1 MAEIVL
7 GIATSHGPML
17 NTPPDQ
23 WGQRAKADERN
34 KELIYKGESYD
45 FETLKELRGG
55 GSAFTGE
62 ITQDVWDARHAACRA
77 AITQLGD
84 IIRNSD
90 VDVLVVVSSDHKE
103 IFGDELLPQ
112 FAIYWGDTAQHV
124 PYTEEQLAGMP
135 PGLAIAE
142 VANQPTVTMTRTMNS
157 ELALHLIRETSDL
170 GFDPAAS
177 GELPAGEWGSHSIPH
192 GWGFIYQQVLD
203 GSGEIP
209 FVPVFVNTFWEP
221 NPPSASRSYDFG
233 VALGKAIRSF
243 PGDIKVGVVASG
255 GLTHMVVDEDVDRPF
270 LDALVNRDEAHMRAL
285 PSNYLRSGTS
295 ELRNWIVTAAA
306 LEDTD
311 LQARVIDYQPCY
323 RSEAGTGCAMGF
335 VAWDSTRA

>member
-34 KELIYKGESYD
+34 RELIYRGDAYD
-45 FETLKELRGG
+45 FETLKALRGG
-55 GSAFTGE
+55 GEAFAAQL
-62 ITQDVWDARHAACRA
+62 TQEVWDARHAACRA
-77 AITQLGD
+77 AIADLGEVV
-84 IIRNSD
+84 RAAE

-112 FAIYWGDTAQHV
+112 FAVYWGDTAEHV
-124 PYTEEQLAGMP
+124 PYTQEQLAGMP
-135 PGLAIAE
+135 PGLAVAE
-142 VANQPTVTMTRTMNS
+142 VANQPTTPLTRNMNS
-157 ELALHLIRETSDL
+157 ELALHLIRETSAR

-177 GELPAGEWGSHSIPH
+177 KELPAGEWGNHSIPH

-203 GSGEIP
+203 GSGDIP

-233 VALGKAIRSF
+233 IALGEAIRSF
-243 PGDIKVGVVASG
+243 PQDLRVGVVASG
-255 GLTHMVVDEDVDRPF
+255 GLTHMVVDEEVDRPF
-270 LDALVNRDEAHMRAL
+270 LDALVHRDEAAMRAL
-285 PSNYLRSGTS
+285 PSDNLRSGTS

-306 LEDTD
+306 LDATD

-335 VAWDSTRA
+335 VAWDTVRA